1 MNFQSGFLQELQS
14 RGFIA
19 QITHSEELDNAL
31 FASEESYKNG
41 GDKKFSAYIGFD
53 CTASSLHV
61 GSLIQI
67 MILRLLQKHGHKPI
81 ALLGGGTTKIG
92 DPSGKDE
99 SRQILTEEKIQQNLD
114 GIKNTLAKFILFDE
128 SEKDACDIFKKNK
141 NNPQALLSKVRAKLV
156 NNDEWLKNINYI
168 EFLRDVGKHFSVN
181 RMLTFDSVKAR
192 LERDQ
197 PLSFLEFN
205 YMILQ
210 AYDFYELNKEYGCRL
225 QIGGSDQWGNIVSG
239 IDFTRIKGIKKFI
252 DESGDKLQKFQSK
265 GEEYKKLKDVSSM
278 NKFLLKNASSSVKTD
293 FEKEIHK
300 FIEDYNKLY
309 SEVMNATSVFGLT
322 SPLLTTADGKK
333 MGKTADGAV
342 WLDANMLS
350 PFDYFQ
356 YFRNTHDADV
366 VKFLKL
372 FTDLPLNKSDETASD
387 FDLTNFK
394 EIFVNLPFHILG
406 SDGLEQLKD
415 QEINKAKE
423 ILAFEVTKI
432 CHGKQEAQN
441 ALQKARE
448 IFIAKNSTA
457 YEEKIILIGEGKK
470 LIEIIKEIGA
480 TESNGEAKRLIEG
493 KAVKINDLIIDNI
506 NHSITDSSEFNLSVG
521 KKKFFRIIAK

>member
-1 MNFQSGFLQELQS
+1 MNFKSGFLQELES

-19 QITHSEELDNAL
+19 QITHSKELDDVL

-41 GDKKFSAYIGFD
+41 GSERFSAYIGFD
-53 CTASSLHV
+53 CTATSLHV

-67 MILRLLQKHGHKPI
+67 MILRLLQKHGHTPI

-99 SRQILTEEKIQQNLD
+99 ARQILTEEKIQQNLE
-114 GIKNTLAKFILFDE
+114 GIKNTLAKFISFGGA
-128 SEKDACDIFKKNK
+128 KDKASA
-141 NNPQALLSKVRAKLV
+141 QLV
-156 NNDEWLKNINYI
+156 NNDDWLKNINYI

-210 AYDFYELNKEYGCRL
+210 AYDFYELNKNHACRL
-225 QIGGSDQWGNIVSG
+225 QIGGSDQWGNIVNG
-239 IDFTRIKGIKKFI
+239 VELTRRIAAATN
-252 DESGDKLQKFQSK
+252 DVQKSR
-265 GEEYKKLKDVSSM
+265 E
-278 NKFLLKNASSSVKTD
+278 
-293 FEKEIHK
+293 
-300 FIEDYNKLY
+300 
-309 SEVMNATSVFGLT
+309 VFGLT

-342 WLDANMLS
+342 WLDVNMLS

-366 VKFLKL
+366 VRFLKL
-372 FTDLPLNKSDETASD
+372 FTDL
-387 FDLTNFK
+387 DLPQIS
-394 EIFVNLPFHILG
+394 E
-406 SDGLEQLKD
+406 LEKLKD

-432 CHGKQEAQN
+432 CHGEKIAQEV
-441 ALQKARE
+441 LQKARE
-448 IFIAKNSTA
+448 IFISKNSTA
-457 YEEKIILIGEGKK
+457 YEEKEISIGEGKK
-470 LIEIIKEIGA
+470 LTEIIKEIGA
-480 TESNGEAKRLIEG
+480 VESNAEAKRLIEG
-493 KAVKINDLIIDNI
+493 RGVKINDQAVTDTNHIIKVAQ
-506 NHSITDSSEFNLSVG
+506 EFNLAVG
-521 KKKFFRIIAK
+521 KKKFLKLSVNNY